1 MNRPKFLMLLCCSIL
16 PVILVACGVSRNIS
30 LDAENLLPNSEKEEV
45 NENEELNSGDEFVK
59 DSRDGQI
66 YRTVTIG
73 SQTWMAENLNYE
85 TAESFCL
92 DDRAS
97 NCAYFGRHYTWAA
110 AKNACPE
117 GFHLPTSEEWDTLF
131 TETCGNDYS
140 GTKLKSTTGWREKE
154 KGTDDYGF
162 SILPVEHPRHEN
174 AAWRA
179 DFWSSTEV
187 NDSLAKGFH
196 LYGQNILDLY
206 DKSNQLYIRCIKDI
220 ANKKKEAVLDMV
232 ASVIPDSSSGIT
244 GSSTTAVMTEIA
256 TLDSSSWF
264 RLPDNA
270 EIKVSEMTDSRDGK
284 SYKTIN
290 VGEQTWMA
298 QNLNYE
304 TEDTYCYGNELINCA
319 KYGRLYKKNLAM
331 EICPAGYHLP
341 ALIEWKKFFFALGG
355 QNTVGKKLKSLKG
368 WIYGG
373 NGDDSYGFSVV
384 PAGAH
389 EKDFL
394 DEGVSAYFWSS
405 EEVDDNKTYFVKL
418 KYDTDNANVEIYSSE
433 VHQYGMTVYHNSAFS
448 VRCVKD

>member
-45 NENEELNSGDEFVK
+45 NENEELNGGDEFVK

-92 DDRAS
+92 DGRAS

-174 AAWRA
+174 AAWRGTSRYSGTPRPSA
-179 DFWSSTEV
+179 CRSCSPPC
-187 NDSLAKGFH
+187 
-196 LYGQNILDLY
+196 Q
-206 DKSNQLYIRCIKDI
+206 
-220 ANKKKEAVLDMV
+220 
-232 ASVIPDSSSGIT
+232 SSSRT
-244 GSSTTAVMTEIA
+244 GRSRYRRRPSG
-256 TLDSSSWF
+256 SGW
-264 RLPDNA
+264 
-270 EIKVSEMTDSRDGK
+270 SEPSGGFPWIPGSR
-284 SYKTIN
+284 
-290 VGEQTWMA
+290 TW
-298 QNLNYE
+298 
-304 TEDTYCYGNELINCA
+304 
-319 KYGRLYKKNLAM
+319 NLA
-331 EICPAGYHLP
+331 ERTRSGSLP
-341 ALIEWKKFFFALGG
+341 A
-355 QNTVGKKLKSLKG
+355 
-368 WIYGG
+368 
-373 NGDDSYGFSVV
+373 
-384 PAGAH
+384 
-389 EKDFL
+389 
-394 DEGVSAYFWSS
+394 
-405 EEVDDNKTYFVKL
+405 
-418 KYDTDNANVEIYSSE
+418 
-433 VHQYGMTVYHNSAFS
+433 
-448 VRCVKD
+448 